1 MHSNKKRMPE
11 MILRLIT
18 FIIAFVLFAGFL
30 WFFLQVLYL
39 GTTEFFRR
47 RNCNET
53 TKQKKQQRK

>member
-1 MHSNKKRMPE
+1 

-47 RNCNET
+47 RNCNEITNT
-53 TKQKKQQRK
+53 TKKNKN